1 MKVAIYTRVSSDRQ
15 VQEGFSLEAQY
26 DRLLEYIKMN
36 GWDLVRVYTDPGIS
50 GKNLKD
56 RPGVQELLNDAKQ
69 EKFDA
74 VLIHKLDR
82 LTRNIG
88 DLHGLIEF
96 FNKKNIKLMSF
107 SENIDTST
115 PSGRM
120 FIYFLGVFAQMY
132 RENLSEEVTKGL
144 TKRAEKG
151 LRVNFK
157 PTYGYDVDSHQLYI
171 NEEQAEIVKFIYDS
185 YLKGMGKRKIA
196 ETLNNRNE
204 SSNFG
209 IWYDRTIDY
218 ILRNITYTG
227 KHHYTPKGDES
238 KTIIK
243 DGDHEAIISEDQF
256 QDVQKLLKRKF
267 NNEVSR
273 SSHEYP
279 FSTIIKCGVC
289 GNPYHGKNVEG
300 PTNGKTYK
308 FYRCYGKMHKNVCK
322 QSDISELILE
332 KLLFKQVLPRLTV
345 KTKEENFM
353 TVNSEKKSNDKD
365 KARKNIEREIAKS
378 EPRKKNWQYAFGDGK
393 LPYDDFVRLMD
404 EELNRVNELT
414 KQLEELGPDTEEVEI
429 SYEIFLE
436 WLNQLNTV
444 WGDMEANDKK
454 LAIQSMFKHMTVT
467 KTDKVWSMEVEFYK

>member
-1 MKVAIYTRVSSDRQ
+1 MKVAIYTRVSSERQ

-26 DRLLEYIKMN
+26 DRLLEYIKIN
-36 GWDLVRVYTDPGIS
+36 GWYLVRVYTDPGIS

-107 SENIDTST
+107 SENIDTSS

-151 LRVNFK
+151 LRVNYK
-157 PTYGYDVDSHQLYI
+157 PTYGYDVVDYKLI
-171 NEEQAEIVKFIYDS
+171 VNEEQAQNVRFIFDS
-185 YLKGMGKRKIA
+185 YLGGMGKHKIA
-196 ETLNNRNE
+196 GILNERNQL
-204 SSNFG
+204 SNFG
-209 IWYDRTIDY
+209 VWYDRTIDY
-218 ILRNITYTG
+218 VLNNPTYTG

-243 DGDHEAIISEDQF
+243 DGDHEAIISDDQF
-256 QDVQKLLKRKF
+256 KAVQKLQKRKF
-267 NNEVSR
+267 NNEISR

-279 FSTIIKCGVC
+279 FSTIVRCGSC
-289 GNPYHGKNVEG
+289 GSPYHGKNVSG
-300 PTNGKTYK
+300 ASNGKIYK
-308 FYRCYGKMHKNVCK
+308 FYRCYGKYNKHNCS

-332 KLLFKQVLPRLTV
+332 KLLFKQVLPKLRM
-345 KTKEENFM
+345 KTAEENFNE
-353 TVNSEKKSNDKD
+353 VNTSKKSNDKD
-365 KARKNIEREIAKS
+365 KMRKNIEREIAKS
-378 EPRKKNWQYAFGDGK
+378 EPRKKNWHYAFGDGK
-393 LPYDDFVRLMD
+393 LPYEDFVRLMD
-404 EELNRVNELT
+404 EELNRVNELN
-414 KQLEELGPDTEEVEI
+414 KQLEELGPEEDEPEI
-429 SYEIFLE
+429 SYDVFIE
-436 WLNQLNTV
+436 WLNQMSTIWV
-444 WGDMEANDKK
+444 DIEPSDKK
-454 LAIQSMFKHMTVT
+454 AALQSMFKHMTVT
-467 KTDKVWSMEVEFYK
+467 KVDKVWTMEVEFYT